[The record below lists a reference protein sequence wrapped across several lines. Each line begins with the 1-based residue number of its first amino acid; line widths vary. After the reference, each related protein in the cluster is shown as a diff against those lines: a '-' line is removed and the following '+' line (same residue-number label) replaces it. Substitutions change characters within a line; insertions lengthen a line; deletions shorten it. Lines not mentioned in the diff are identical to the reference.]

1 MQLVMMIGVGLSAG
15 DRADWPGPRPA
26 ALAALHCDRCAW
38 HGPAAAPAV
47 RVTAGP

>member
-1 MQLVMMIGVGLSAG
+1 MLLVMIGVGVSAG
-15 DRADWPGPRPA
+15 DRLAA

-47 RVTAGP
+47 RITAGP